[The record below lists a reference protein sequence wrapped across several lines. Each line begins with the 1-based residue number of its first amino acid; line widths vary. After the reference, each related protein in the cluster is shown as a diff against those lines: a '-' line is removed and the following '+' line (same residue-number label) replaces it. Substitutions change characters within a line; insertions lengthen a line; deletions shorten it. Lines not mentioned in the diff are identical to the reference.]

1 MKKLLSLAVLAMM
14 CLQVQAQIVSSRSS
28 MVTRQVYDEPKS
40 YTGWS
45 TFGIEYLPSKFSGDG
60 DSESFSGVALNYTN
74 AISLTQSVPLFLEW
88 GLGGQ
93 YSFYSEDDFKI
104 HYASVKVPLN
114 LIYDYQIPGTSINL
128 DPYVGLKARFNVW
141 GEAKEEYYGESE
153 SWNLFASDE
162 GDWNR
167 FQIGWNIGVK
177 ARFNNS
183 FFVGIGYGSDF
194 SEIANDLKV
203 NEVSIS
209 LGLVF

>member
-1 MKKLLSLAVLAMM
+1 MKKLIIFALSAMM
-14 CLQVQAQIVSSRSS
+14 SLQVQAQIVSSRSS

-45 TFGIEYLPSKFSGDG
+45 TFGVEYLPSSWSGGG
-60 DSESFSGVALNYTN
+60 DSESFNGLALNYTN
-74 AISLTQSVPLFLEW
+74 AVSLTQSAPLFLEW

-93 YSFYSEDDFKI
+93 YSFYSKDDFKI

-114 LIYDYQIPGTSINL
+114 FIYDYEIPNSRVHL

-141 GEAKEEYYGESE
+141 GEAKDDYYDESV
-153 SWNLFASDE
+153 NLFSSDE

-167 FQIGWNIGVK
+167 FQIGWHIGVK
-177 ARFNNS
+177 ARFNDS
-183 FFVGIGYGSDF
+183 FFIGVGYGSDF
-194 SEIANDLKV
+194 SKIADETRV
-203 NEVSIS
+203 NEVSLS